1 VQSVY
6 YGMLIALFYVM
17 KKPMILLEKGLM
29 RIWTDD
35 ILEEIF

>member
-1 VQSVY
+1 MQSVY

-17 KKPMILLEKGLM
+17 KKSMILLEKGLM